1 MNRQERIS
9 MKLINKDDAQ
19 KQMARW
25 RLKNENIVFTNGCF
39 DILHKGHLE
48 YLSHSSDLGDR
59 LVIGLNSD
67 NSVRKIKGDSRPIND
82 QESRAFALAS
92 LGFVDAIVIFE
103 EETPEELIKALTP
116 NILVKG
122 SDYLENEIV
131 GGTYVRENGGEVKTI
146 PLTEGFSTTNII
158 EKIKSI

>member
-1 MNRQERIS
+1 MGIIENSDLDSQI
-9 MKLINKDDAQ
+9 
-19 KQMARW
+19 KQ
-25 RLKNENIVFTNGCF
+25 LKEQRNSIVFTNGCF

-67 NSVRKIKGDSRPIND
+67 NSVRKIKGDARPIND

-131 GGTYVRENGGEVKTI
+131 GGT
-146 PLTEGFSTTNII
+146 
-158 EKIKSI
+158 